1 MSKSPTAS
9 RSKKPPLTRKGDA
22 TALQTN
28 ATNDDPIGAP
38 PDDALR
44 RAMIAEAA
52 YYRAER
58 RGFAPGFELEDWLL
72 SESELAAQALV
83 HIRRQRLRQTTS
95 SSSELH

>member
-9 RSKKPPLTRKGDA
+9 RSKKLALNRASDA
-22 TALQTN
+22 TVPQPVV
-28 ATNDDPIGAP
+28 TNDALMGAP
-38 PDDALR
+38 LDPMR

-83 HIRRQRLRQTTS
+83 QVQQQRLRQSTS